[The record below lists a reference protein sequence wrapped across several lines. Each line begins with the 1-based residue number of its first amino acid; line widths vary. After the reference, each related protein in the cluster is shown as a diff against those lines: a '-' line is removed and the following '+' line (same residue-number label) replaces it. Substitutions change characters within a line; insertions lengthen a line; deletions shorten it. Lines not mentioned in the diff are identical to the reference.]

1 MREPTSLAIDSTAT
15 SCSLAHAGSAA
26 SRRRRLW
33 DAHLTRDWRDTMHH
47 TEDFIMEKTMSIAVD
62 TTALY
67 ALSHTIVEQ

>member
-1 MREPTSLAIDSTAT
+1 
-15 SCSLAHAGSAA
+15 
-26 SRRRRLW
+26 
-33 DAHLTRDWRDTMHH
+33 MHH